1 MFPKNC
7 CINWACRVPVADVAL
22 LAAGVVHEHLAEAAV
37 GEGDHATVEGAVFHG
52 QGAGGHVISVGL
64 PESFSH
70 LFDQRVLSLRH
81 SRRVVCGSCN

>member
-7 CINWACRVPVADVAL
+7 CINWACRVPVADVAF

-52 QGAGGHVISVGL
+52 LGIAGDVISVGL
-64 PESFSH
+64 PESCFH
-70 LFDQRVLSLRH
+70 LLDQHVLSLRN
-81 SRRVVCGSCN
+81 C